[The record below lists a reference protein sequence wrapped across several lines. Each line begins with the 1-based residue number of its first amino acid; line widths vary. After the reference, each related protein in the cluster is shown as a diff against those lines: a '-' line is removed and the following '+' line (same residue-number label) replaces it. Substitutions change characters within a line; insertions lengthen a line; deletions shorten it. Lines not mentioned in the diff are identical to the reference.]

1 MHDTE
6 DDFNDMYNF
15 LNLGHDGSQE
25 GNHDVGAD
33 GGDASTAFLD
43 NMQVQPEPVPET
55 RASPANSK
63 KSGGKRKSEAALG
76 EVQAQIPISEPP
88 PTGPPKRGGVKM
100 NMNVGGTPSRPV
112 KRRKDK

>member
-55 RASPANSK
+55 RASPTNTK

-76 EVQAQIPISEPP
+76 EVQAQIPISEPA